1 MKITK
6 LSLVAAGIAIISLL
20 GFKAITNGSIKGKVS
35 PADAA
40 VRVWV
45 MSATDTLK
53 APVES
58 GTFTIGDVK
67 PGTYK
72 VVIEAK
78 PPYKNG
84 VKDGV
89 TIGDDSNPVDVGEIK
104 LSQ

>member
-45 MSATDTLK
+45 ISATDTLK

-58 GTFTIGDVK
+58 GMFSIGDVK

-84 VKDGV
+84 VKDNV
-89 TIGDDSNPVDVGEIK
+89 TIGDDANPVDVGEIK

>member
-6 LSLVAAGIAIISLL
+6 LSLVAAGIAVISLL
-20 GFKAITNGSIKGKVS
+20 GFKAIMNGSVKGKVS

-40 VRVWV
+40 VRVWII
-45 MSATDTLK
+45 SPTDTLK
-53 APVES
+53 APIEM
-58 GTFTIGDVK
+58 GMFTVGDVK

-72 VVIEAK
+72 IVIEAK

-89 TIGDDSNPVDVGEIK
+89 TISDDATPVDVGEIK
-104 LSQ
+104 LTQ

>member
-1 MKITK
+1 MRITK
-6 LSLVAAGIAIISLL
+6 LSLVAAGISILSLL
-20 GFKAITNGSIKGKVS
+20 GFKAITNGSLKGRVS
-35 PADAA
+35 PASAG
-40 VRVWV
+40 VRVWLI
-45 MSATDTLK
+45 SATDTVK

-72 VVIEAK
+72 VVIEAR

-89 TIGDDSNPVDVGEIK
+89 TISDNSNPVDVGEIK

>member
-6 LSLVAAGIAIISLL
+6 LSLVVAGIAIVSLL
-20 GFKAITNGSIKGKVS
+20 GFKAITNGSVKGRVS

-40 VRVWV
+40 VRVWII
-45 MSATDTLK
+45 SATDTLK
-53 APVES
+53 APVEM
-58 GTFTIGDVK
+58 GTFTVGDVK

-84 VKDGV
+84 VKDGI
-89 TIGDDSNPVDVGEIK
+89 TIGDDATPVDVGEIK